1 MQNISAALYTIF
13 TDHYFLLL
21 IFSTSLIV
29 KASFFTTT
37 VSQARRSKKAH
48 ASWYFL
54 AGLLFAGMIHDLSW
68 IGFKINILYPSP
80 IVKSFSNFFIR
91 LAWFVCPLLYG
102 CLALLIISL
111 KKQNFTLKGRHKF
124 LLLLYLSFE
133 LPFLYFA
140 FFNSHH
146 ASNLELWLRSISM
159 MLIQIPITTTI
170 IVTVFQVR
178 RLALP
183 KIIRKQIN
191 ILLFFYII
199 PFIFVEGYEAVRT
212 SLSNPGLLSAW
223 YHEIGSGISALFLT
237 ISIYFSLRR
246 VLRLR
251 FLNLQQQVHAPER
264 VTFLDHF
271 NVALED
277 LSKVITWDD
286 LALKTQKFFAAA
298 FDVPADKVVI
308 KVRRFNEGIG
318 QQTELEKSIE
328 NFLNNCLHQE
338 SLKKFLQE
346 SKVLVYDE
354 ITCSNFYQE
363 EAHLKTIIRFLDE
376 INADI
381 FMPIHDKRTTIAYL
395 IVEREARHKQLYT
408 NVERDQMLMYGSY
421 LSNII
426 YLLQNKNFDALIQR
440 ERLLKE
446 ELYHKHQEVNQYK
459 ESIRSFIRNAKDKKI
474 GIVFYK
480 NKHFVFGNQAGS
492 DLIGVDINSYDSSPV
507 IHVIRTLAKQVEQ
520 YKSQQHAIT
529 TDLQGNKLAL
539 SAIPGATP
547 QEIIITVHTPEISDV
562 LREQIDRLPEPSDW
576 DHLLSLQ
583 TTKSGQ
589 IISQLIPGQGPTL
602 LQIKISLLKAAM
614 NKQAMLLELED
625 EDALSMGELLAHL
638 SLCQQFH
645 PLVLERNQKNLA
657 PQLFGTSQIFG
668 TTPHYGLLKDLD
680 ENGTLFIKDIHHMD
694 IETQELLAQYIKT
707 GTYTILKSEHEM
719 SSEARIICSTN
730 QDVGHLVREGTFSAS
745 LYEELQKNKIVI
757 PSLLSLPKDE
767 FLDLVNNYANQATPD
782 RAYKNFL
789 ELSPEEKEDLAE
801 KRPISLRDLKKK
813 IQTLLLKKTK
823 EQKISHTVTFDSAY
837 LITDPEL
844 AQAARLGKHALR
856 DQRLMT
862 MLWNKFKNPAH
873 IATFLGVNRT
883 SVYRRCKEF
892 NLF

>member
-1 MQNISAALYTIF
+1 MDHIISALYTLIADDYTLLCIF
-13 TDHYFLLL
+13 IFSLL
-21 IFSTSLIV
+21 I
-29 KASFFTTT
+29 KAGFFITTLQLGLRT
-37 VSQARRSKKAH
+37 KRVH
-48 ASWYFL
+48 ASWHFL
-54 AGLLFAGMIHDLSW
+54 VGLLFAGMFNDLAWIAYKIH
-68 IGFKINILYPSP
+68 KIMRIQSNFQ
-80 IVKSFSNFFIR
+80 VNFFIR
-91 LAWFVCPLLYG
+91 LAWLFNPLLYG

-111 KKQNFTLKGRHKF
+111 RKQNFFLKARHKF
-124 LLLLYLSFE
+124 LLGLYIFCGA
-133 LPFLYFA
+133 PFLYFSI
-140 FFNSHH
+140 FGST
-146 ASNLELWLRSISM
+146 SYGWLESAIRQYSM
-159 MLIQIPITTTI
+159 LLIQIPITVTA
-170 IVTVFQVR
+170 IVTIFQVR
-178 RLALP
+178 RQQLP
-183 KIIRKQIN
+183 KIIRKQMN
-191 ILLFFYII
+191 TLLIFYIV
-199 PFIFVEGYEAVRT
+199 PFLTTEGYQVVAST
-212 SLSNPGLLSAW
+212 FNLATWHW
-223 YHEIGSGISALFLT
+223 YNTIGSGVSAFFLT

-286 LALKTQKFFAAA
+286 LALKTQKFFSAA
-298 FDVPADKVVI
+298 FDVPADKVII
-308 KVRRFNEGIG
+308 KVRRFNDGIG
-318 QQTELEKSIE
+318 QQTELEKSVE

-338 SLKKFLQE
+338 NLKSFLQE

-395 IVEREARHKQLYT
+395 IIEREARGKELYT

-459 ESIRSFIRNAKDKKI
+459 ESIRSFIRNAKDRKI
-474 GIVFYK
+474 GVIFYK

-492 DLIGVDINSYDSSPV
+492 DLIGTDINTYDNSPV
-507 IHVIRTLAKQVEQ
+507 IHAIKTLTRQVEQ
-520 YKSQQHAIT
+520 YKNQQHAIAS
-529 TDLQGNKLAL
+529 DLHGNKLAL

-583 TTKSGQ
+583 TTKSGHV
-589 IISQLIPGQGPTL
+589 ISQLIPGQGPTL
-602 LQIKISLLKAAM
+602 LQMKISLLKAAM

-625 EDALSMGELLAHL
+625 EDALAMGELVAHL

-645 PLVLERNQKNLA
+645 PLSLERNQKNLA
-657 PQLFGTSQIFG
+657 AQLFGTSQVFG

-680 ENGTLFIKDIHHMD
+680 ENGTLFIKDIHYMD
-694 IETQELLAQYIKT
+694 IETQELLAHYIRT
-707 GTYTILKSEHEM
+707 GSYTILKSELEM
-719 SSEARIICSTN
+719 NSETRIICSTN
-730 QDVGHLVREGTFSAS
+730 QDLGHLVREGTFSAS
-745 LYEELQKNKIVI
+745 LYEELQKNKVVI

-767 FLDLVNNYANQATPD
+767 FLDLVNNYAHQATPD
-782 RAYKNFL
+782 RTYKNFL
-789 ELSPEEKEDLAE
+789 ELSAEEKDDLAQD
-801 KRPISLRDLKKK
+801 RPVSLRELKKK

-823 EQKISHTVTFDSAY
+823 EQKINHSVTFDSAY

-892 NLF
+892 DLL